1 MGSRW
6 AQCCMQHSHGLLWA
20 AFDQRG
26 TYEER
31 TPFCYGAG
39 FFLLSLC
46 GYHSFFLQVEATNG
60 KKFFRECSRRLFI
73 ARQSARQQNKQ
84 ANPEERARVAER

>member
-1 MGSRW
+1 MKDMADVEEEDGIAMVVPFVRW
-6 AQCCMQHSHGLLWA
+6 STGINEWVPVDAMLHGLLWA

-39 FFLLSLC
+39 FFILSLC
-46 GYHSFFLQVEATNG
+46 GYHSFFY
-60 KKFFRECSRRLFI
+60 RL
-73 ARQSARQQNKQ
+73 RL
-84 ANPEERARVAER
+84 